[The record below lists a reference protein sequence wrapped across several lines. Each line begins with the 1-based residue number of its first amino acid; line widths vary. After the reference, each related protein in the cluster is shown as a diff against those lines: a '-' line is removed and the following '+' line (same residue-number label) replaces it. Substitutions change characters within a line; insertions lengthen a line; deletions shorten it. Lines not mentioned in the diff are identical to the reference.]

1 MVLALEISSPF
12 SDLFD
17 ADAIPA
23 PGDTAIEV
31 EADSFIPES
40 YLSNRIERLNLYRRI
55 SESSNSDDISAVR
68 AEMEDR
74 FGPIPDEV
82 ENLLLSVEIKALGHE
97 NRLARVLFK
106 NERLFLI
113 FPENEKDPYF
123 YEKYF
128 HDLRRLLGELDRHY
142 ALKESSSG
150 KLRAIVQK
158 VPDLRTARDIL
169 FSLLVRISEKE
180 AA

>member
-1 MVLALEISSPF
+1 
-12 SDLFD
+12 
-17 ADAIPA
+17 
-23 PGDTAIEV
+23 
-31 EADSFIPES
+31 
-40 YLSNRIERLNLYRRI
+40 
-55 SESSNSDDISAVR
+55 
-68 AEMEDR
+68 MEDR

-106 NERLFLI
+106 NERLFFI
-113 FPENEKDPYF
+113 FHENDKVPYF

-128 HDLRRLLGELDRHY
+128 HDLLRLLGELDRHC

-169 FSLLVRISEKE
+169 ISLLVRISEKE